1 LDRFFA
7 SSTCVC
13 LDFPSK
19 LFTNFFPNY
28 VNSFASA
35 FVHVKYIFNS
45 VFPLYL
51 GHYIIIWW

>member
-1 LDRFFA
+1 
-7 SSTCVC
+7 
-13 LDFPSK
+13 
-19 LFTNFFPNY
+19 
-28 VNSFASA
+28 VNSFAST